1 MKGMLGESVTK
12 KEVEAK
18 LASVGDYV
26 KMDFL
31 QQCMKKQL
39 DFDTRRFVMTKL
51 SSIYESRLM
60 FLEAAKLIR
69 NVADI
74 NTTFDG
80 KYNDFAKSME
90 LYIKAG
96 EYDEAESSFQKALAC
111 GNERQKFAVKQKMK
125 DMLKMKAN
133 ELLKRD
139 KRKNAADAYEK
150 MLSLSFLDIA
160 ERKEVQNSLM
170 QLYQKLGKIREF
182 YALKR
187 DIENPQPMK
196 PQIEEKPRYDNFKI
210 DDLLR

>member
-1 MKGMLGESVTK
+1 MIGDTITRR
-12 KEVEAK
+12 EVEAK

-31 QQCMKKQL
+31 QQCLRKNI
-39 DFDTRRFVMTKL
+39 DFDTKRFVMTRL
-51 SSIYESRLM
+51 SAIYETKQM
-60 FLEAAKLIR
+60 FLEAGKLMR

-96 EYDEAESSFQKALAC
+96 EFDEADLSFKKALAC
-111 GNERQKFAVKQKMK
+111 GNAKQK
-125 DMLKMKAN
+125 DALKIKIKEIYKARAA
-133 ELLKRD
+133 EMVKRD
-139 KRKNAADAYEK
+139 KRKNAMDIYERIVA
-150 MLSLSFLDIA
+150 LPFLNPIEKKDTQA
-160 ERKEVQNSLM
+160 ALL

-182 YALKR
+182 YTLDREIK
-187 DIENPQPMK
+187 NPTPAR
-196 PQIEEKPRYDNFKI
+196 PQIEEKHRYDDFNI